1 MTVGTVVVS
10 SDLLSC
16 KLMLFVR
23 PRRPTL
29 CAWRKYVSDWNKKTR
44 AYFEGALHGKNG
56 CETVV
61 EVLEQHVSRMIF
73 LDGIFCSQR
82 GAAQQYHKHNEA
94 VKKRFRDEPM
104 YGHSHPVKSQD

>member
-10 SDLLSC
+10 WLAVIQANAFVWPAN
-16 KLMLFVR
+16 FVR
-23 PRRPTL
+23 
-29 CAWRKYVSDWNKKTR
+29 AEEVSNWNKKAR